1 MLSLAGFCGKRN
13 QTCGCDSYFRAERQS
28 DVKST
33 LNPER
38 REPILRDDFDN
49 NWHNLSQDLMTSIK
63 QWRLTHPKA
72 TLSQMEQALDE
83 LLGNLRARMLED
95 IALSSDAADLTD
107 ALSAQPILC
116 PQSGSQMESRGKK
129 SRSLKTHHSQSL
141 ELSRSYAV
149 CPTCEVG
156 FFPPR

>member
-1 MLSLAGFCGKRN
+1 LQN
-13 QTCGCDSYFRAERQS
+13 EGCDSYFRAERQS

-38 REPILRDDFDN
+38 REPILKNDFDN
-49 NWHNLSQDLMTSIK
+49 DWQKLSQDLLTSIK
-63 QWRLTHPKA
+63 QWRLNHPKA

-83 LLGNLRARMLED
+83 QLGNLRARMLED
-95 IALSSDAADLTD
+95 LALSSDAADLTHTPCD
-107 ALSAQPILC
+107 QPILC
-116 PQSGSQMESRGKK
+116 PQCGSQIVSRGKK
-129 SRSLKTHHSQSL
+129 RRSLKTHHGHSL
-141 ELSRSYAV
+141 ELDRSYAV